1 MLSKDEILKKKGKS
15 VEQLDLVKDID
26 FDSQKNKKRWLL
38 VLFLILTIGSSV
50 CLSVYREY
58 REGKLIINFSVPR
71 LPNLP
76 VNLSTD
82 KNVWQICL
90 FNKNNNSLL
99 YSQNCQQSEIPN
111 ITINNN
117 IDLIKSSLPNGLI
130 INETISTSSP
140 EINYFSTISSPKFNY
155 LLTIKIFGS
164 FPLEKSI
171 SNIPNLASSLYW
183 RYAQQR

>member
-90 FNKNNNSLL
+90 FNKNNN
-99 YSQNCQQSEIPN
+99 
-111 ITINNN
+111 
-117 IDLIKSSLPNGLI
+117 
-130 INETISTSSP
+130 IS
-140 EINYFSTISSPKFNY
+140 K
-155 LLTIKIFGS
+155 
-164 FPLEKSI
+164 
-171 SNIPNLASSLYW
+171 
-183 RYAQQR
+183 